1 MRTNTKRSGR
11 HNKHRDI
18 SATERSTSNP
28 VLLSRERK
36 PKQAMCRSKLE
47 DNRPNDLLQYA
58 YKTYTLTAIVFRPP
72 QNRRRTADNP
82 RPAPAV
88 KTFPSMPAFLPDTP
102 TRRANR
108 SRCGRR
114 CSCLFCLR
122 RWHNRAGTSALDIF
136 PSPFFF
142 LPLTCYTRNTTPA
155 KHNRYWFLH
164 WQAIKISSRNPFF
177 YP

>member
-1 MRTNTKRSGR
+1 
-11 HNKHRDI
+11 
-18 SATERSTSNP
+18 
-28 VLLSRERK
+28 
-36 PKQAMCRSKLE
+36 
-47 DNRPNDLLQYA
+47 
-58 YKTYTLTAIVFRPP
+58 
-72 QNRRRTADNP
+72 
-82 RPAPAV
+82 
-88 KTFPSMPAFLPDTP
+88 MPAFLSDTP
-102 TRRANR
+102 THRANR

-155 KHNRYWFLH
+155 KHNRYLFLH

-177 YP
+177 YPQTLNTTPKTDVACANLHRPFKPPPNAYRGQKSLFPPCRGLAPRRSVFAAAVMNRGKPSLRLWPHLVRVPFSGRQPLPPSARNGSFVLFR

>member
-47 DNRPNDLLQYA
+47 DNRPNDLLQS
-58 YKTYTLTAIVFRPP
+58 
-72 QNRRRTADNP
+72 

-88 KTFPSMPAFLPDTP
+88 KTFPSMPAFLSDTP
-102 TRRANR
+102 THRANR

-155 KHNRYWFLH
+155 KHNRYLFLH

-177 YP
+177 YPQTLNTSPKTAVACANLHRQLKS